1 MKDPEDEAFE
11 ELSLK
16 QGQWEHTSGWR
27 KKQILEISMTRDE
40 VDTMWQQA
48 MQESIKDGE
57 MFTRYHFAKLVAE
70 RALADPMSEVQRL
83 GQEIE
88 QERNFC
94 HRCGKRTKDI
104 HTCTPPRENT

>member
-16 QGQWEHTSGWR
+16 QGHWQHTSGWR
-27 KKQILEISMTRDE
+27 KKQILETSMTRDE

-57 MFTRYHFAKLVAE
+57 MFTRYHFAELVEDKVLAE
-70 RALADPMSEVQRL
+70 HAMSKVQRL

-88 QERNFC
+88 AQL
-94 HRCGKRTKDI
+94 
-104 HTCTPPRENT
+104 